1 MDRGTLCE
9 PWQTVARAFCMW
21 RENAM
26 ALQRERVVTFL
37 DREEV
42 DFLDKVGKDA
52 LFSTGLKL
60 SRAKLISWIIDFAKS
75 LAINGENLK
84 SEADLNKQLKEI
96 LKENIENNKKE

>member
-1 MDRGTLCE
+1 
-9 PWQTVARAFCMW
+9 
-21 RENAM
+21 M

-60 SRAKLISWIIDFAKS
+60 SRAKFISWIIDFAKS
-75 LAINGENLK
+75 LEINGEDLK
-84 SEADLNKQLKEI
+84 SEADLDKKLKEI
-96 LKENIENNKKE
+96 LKESFTHNKKE

>member
-1 MDRGTLCE
+1 
-9 PWQTVARAFCMW
+9 
-21 RENAM
+21 M

-60 SRAKLISWIIDFAKS
+60 SRAKLISWIVDFAKS
-75 LAINGENLK
+75 LEINGQDLK
-84 SEADLNKQLKEI
+84 SEADLDKKLKEI
-96 LKENIENNKKE
+96 LKDSIENHK

>member
-1 MDRGTLCE
+1 
-9 PWQTVARAFCMW
+9 
-21 RENAM
+21 M

-60 SRAKLISWIIDFAKS
+60 SRAKLISWIVDFAKS
-75 LAINGENLK
+75 LEITGENLK
-84 SEADLNKQLKEI
+84 SEADLDKKLKEI
-96 LKENIENNKKE
+96 LEESLAHNKKE